1 LRLVAVIVAATAMAS
16 PSVTSVQLPTNLNL
30 YSVQPD
36 GASLLVTGD
45 TVTGGQ
51 CAFVRVAEAPL
62 RVAAH
67 GMAACS
73 RTFAEPVH
81 PVIEYNRKNFEV
93 RVRIA
98 RVDPSTHRVS
108 EGPVVMTFQQSS
120 DTQLESAYGPRTLW
134 LFDTATPAG
143 AEVIQVST
151 QSGRVED
158 VVHMPRIF
166 RPMLAADDDGL
177 WLAIATNGGAG
188 PGPSPIYHVAPGA
201 HAPVIVHR
209 GGRAAL
215 WIVAAGHTVVAD
227 VLTGTTKDEIWRF
240 QGALGRARALAAAND
255 LNDWAASLAPNRSSA
270 WTVREVAT
278 NGRYFAC
285 NSLRVIKIDVA
296 TGTQSVA
303 ATVPTVGSQCYGAT
317 YSTFADDAF
326 SFLYGSTLYRVAA

>member
-1 LRLVAVIVAATAMAS
+1 VRLVAVLVAATAMAS
-16 PSVTSVQLPTNLNL
+16 PRVTSVPLPANLNL

-36 GASLLVTGD
+36 GTSLLLPGD
-45 TVTGGQ
+45 TVAGGQ

-67 GMAACS
+67 GTAACS
-73 RTFAEPVH
+73 RTSAEPVH
-81 PVIEYNRKNFEV
+81 PVIEYNRKNFQV

-98 RVDPSTHRVS
+98 RVGPNTRRVS
-108 EGPVVMTFQQSS
+108 EGPVVMTFRQSS
-120 DTQLESAYGPRTLW
+120 DTQLESAYGPGTLW

-151 QSGRVED
+151 QSGRVEN

-188 PGPSPIYHVAPGA
+188 QGPSPIYHVAPGA
-201 HAPVIVHR
+201 HAPVLVHR

-227 VLTGTTKDEIWRF
+227 VLTGTTKGEIWRF
-240 QGALGRARALAAAND
+240 EGTSGRALALAAANG
-255 LNDWAASLAPNRSSA
+255 LNNWAASPSPDGSV
-270 WTVREVAT
+270 WTVREVPT
-278 NGRYFAC
+278 DGTYFDC
-285 NSLRVIKIDVA
+285 SSLQVITINDA
-296 TGTQSVA
+296 TGKQAVA
-303 ATVPTVGSQCYGAT
+303 ATVPTVGLPCYGAT
-317 YSTFADDAF
+317 YSTFSDAAF
-326 SFLYGSTLYRVAA
+326 TFLYGGTLYRVAA